1 MKRKLF
7 LLLFL
12 IGAMSV
18 AAQTFSVTG
27 LDLKSERIRKKN
39 VYEWENFVLVNY
51 NFGIMQSSEQK
62 RHSFGI
68 SYGRVKLF
76 GWYANF
82 TIGTGG
88 HYGYSYEAQRNGEI
102 NLNNSGIIPFY
113 TGKSS
118 LNRLSFTGGCIVRM
132 VIPLY
137 LYLGIGYGYVSTTRE
152 ISSGQWVLMNPWSHL
167 SIGHAVHWDFGLQG
181 NIKGFTIAAGY
192 SSLTD
197 YKTSTLHEFK
207 LSIGWTF
214 KDKHK

>member
-1 MKRKLF
+1 MKRRLL
-7 LLLFL
+7 LLLF
-12 IGAMSV
+12 ITGALSV
-18 AAQTFSVTG
+18 VAQTFSVTG
-27 LDLKSERIRKKN
+27 LDLKSERVRKKN

-68 SYGRVKLF
+68 TYGRVKLF

-88 HYGYSYEAQRNGEI
+88 HYGYSYTA
-102 NLNNSGIIPFY
+102 NNYGRPEQTVPFY

-118 LNRLSFTGGCIVRM
+118 LNRLSFTGGGIVRM

-152 ISSGQWVLMNPWSHL
+152 ISSGQWVMMDPWSRL
-167 SIGHAVHWDFGLQG
+167 SLGHAMHWDFGLQG

-192 SSLTD
+192 SALTD
-197 YKTSTLHEFK
+197 YKTGALHEFK

>member
-39 VYEWENFVLVNY
+39 VYEWENFILVNY

-62 RHSFGI
+62 RHSFGFT
-68 SYGRVKLF
+68 YGRVKLF

-88 HYGYSYEAQRNGEI
+88 HYGYSYRADRDGHV
-102 NLNNSGIIPFY
+102 NN
-113 TGKSS
+113 
-118 LNRLSFTGGCIVRM
+118 
-132 VIPLY
+132 
-137 LYLGIGYGYVSTTRE
+137 VSKLTNVDEDTKAMYMRDVMQT
-152 ISSGQWVLMNPWSHL
+152 IL
-167 SIGHAVHWDFGLQG
+167 DFP
-181 NIKGFTIAAGY
+181 
-192 SSLTD
+192 D
-197 YKTSTLHEFK
+197 
-207 LSIGWTF
+207 
-214 KDKHK
+214 